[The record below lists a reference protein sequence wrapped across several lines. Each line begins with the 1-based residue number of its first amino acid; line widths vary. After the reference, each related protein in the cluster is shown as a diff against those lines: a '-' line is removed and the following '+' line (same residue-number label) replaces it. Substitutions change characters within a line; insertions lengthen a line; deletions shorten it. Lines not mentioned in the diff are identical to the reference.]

1 MKIEKN
7 LMLLVLLSL
16 FVSVGVADSNVTE
29 VNASEAKD
37 DLREFWGLD
46 EMDEAMEEADEAIEA
61 NKASIERAK
70 KAGAMEEALAANKAS
85 IELRDAI
92 ISAIL
97 RK

>member
-1 MKIEKN
+1 MKTRKN

-16 FVSVGVADSNVTE
+16 FVSVGVADSKVVE

-37 DLREFWGLD
+37 DPWGLD
-46 EMDEAMEEADEAIEA
+46 EMDEAMEEALALE
-61 NKASIERAK
+61 KASIEA
-70 KAGAMEEALAANKAS
+70 EKAS
-85 IELRDAI
+85 IEAEKASIEAEKASIEVRDAT

>member
-1 MKIEKN
+1 MKTRKN

-16 FVSVGVADSNVTE
+16 FVSVGVADSKVVE

-37 DLREFWGLD
+37 DPWGLD
-46 EMDEAMEEADEAIEA
+46 EMDEAMEEADEAIAAAKEA
-61 NKASIERAK
+61 
-70 KAGAMEEALAANKAS
+70 GTMEEALAALKEAGTMEEALAKRNAT
-85 IELRDAI
+85 